1 MRSICAAEKIMPD
14 NSSKQTEPVALEAL
28 LAKLRDIVG
37 DRGMLT
43 DASDTA
49 AYAEDWRRLYQG
61 STPAV
66 IRPADTAELAAVV
79 RVCQQSRVPLVPQ
92 GGNTSMVGGATPSAD
107 GTQIVLSLSRMNRIR
122 DVDPIDMTITLEA
135 GVTLKA
141 AQIAAADAMC
151 LLPLSISSEGTAQ
164 IGGVL
169 ATNAGG
175 NNTLRYGNARDLV
188 LGLEVV
194 LPDGQIWNGLRR
206 LRKDNTGYCLRQ
218 LFVGSEGTLGVITA
232 AVLKLAPR
240 AAETEVALCAVASPE
255 AALALYT
262 RFNRH
267 DPAAVQAFE
276 YMSGAGIDFVLRHIP
291 NATLPLRPAA
301 HYALIELATPRA
313 GTELRDLMEEVLAA
327 AMEADIVTDA
337 VMAESEAQRANLWR
351 LREEHAE
358 AQKREGASVKNDVSV
373 PVSKVPE
380 LLARAAEAS
389 RDLMPGIRMVPFGHM
404 GDGNIHLN
412 FEQPIDMDAATFLAQ
427 DHSIMDMVGEIVRS
441 LDGSFSAEHGVGQ
454 LKPYMM
460 PEWRGGAE
468 LDTMRRIKNALD
480 PLGLMNP
487 GKVLP

>member
-1 MRSICAAEKIMPD
+1 MPE
-14 NSSKQTEPVALEAL
+14 SSATQPGPADIAAL
-28 LAKLRDIVG
+28 LGKLRQIVG
-37 DRGMLT
+37 DRGLLT
-43 DASDTA
+43 EPSDTA

-61 STPAV
+61 RTPAV
-66 IRPADTAELAAVV
+66 IRPADTAELSAVV
-79 RVCQQSRVPLVPQ
+79 IACAASGVSLVPQ
-92 GGNTSMVGGATPSAD
+92 GGNTSMVGGATPSPD
-107 GTQIVLSLSRMNRIR
+107 GRQLVLSLSRMNQIR
-122 DVDPIDMTITLEA
+122 HVDPIDMTMTLDA

-141 AQIAAADAMC
+141 AQNAAAEAGC

-175 NNTLRYGNARDLV
+175 NNTVRYGNARDLV

-194 LPDGQIWNGLRR
+194 LPDGQIWGGLRR

-218 LFVGSEGTLGVITA
+218 LFVGSEGTLGIITA
-232 AVLKLAPR
+232 AVIKLVPR
-240 AAETEVALCAVASPE
+240 PAETEVALCAVASVE
-255 AALALYT
+255 AALDLYT

-267 DPAAVQAFE
+267 DPSAIQAFE
-276 YMSGAGIDFVLRHIP
+276 YMSGQGMEFVLAHIP
-291 NATLPLRPAA
+291 NASLPFRAA
-301 HYALIELATPRA
+301 PHYALIELATPRA
-313 GTELRDLMEEVLAA
+313 GAGLRDAMEEVLAA
-327 AMEADIVTDA
+327 AMEAEIVTDA

-380 LLARAAEAS
+380 LLARAARAAAA
-389 RDLMPGIRMVPFGHM
+389 LMPGIRMVPFGHM

-412 FEQPIDMDAATFLAQ
+412 FEQPLDMPSADFLAQ
-427 DHSIMDMVGEIVRS
+427 DHAIMDMVCEIVRS

-454 LKPYMM
+454 LKPYLM
-460 PEWRGGAE
+460 PDWRGGAE
-468 LDTMRRIKNALD
+468 LDTMRKIKNALD